1 MHASTPRRSSPSQ
14 IQHHFHVLR
23 QIGEDGFTTPSERRR
38 GGTRCSR
45 TTCATST
52 SVKCRGQRRHPL
64 LPPRPQP
71 RRPHQR
77 GVPYHATYLGIKNR
91 PQRERKVSSRYHTD
105 DNEAL
110 SDSVDWRTKGAVVEV
125 KDQGSCRKYPSI
137 IHLQLFLPS
146 LLRYAS
152 FMITVLFK

>member
-14 IQHHFHVLR
+14 IQRHFHVLR
-23 QIGEDGFTTPSERRR
+23 QIGEDNFTTPLKRRR

-45 TTCATST
+45 QPVLHRPAQ
-52 SVKCRGQRRHPL
+52 CRGRRRRPL

-71 RRPHQR
+71 LRRPHQR
-77 GVPYHATYLGIKNR
+77 GVPYHATYLGVKNR
-91 PQRERKVSSRYHTD
+91 SQRERKVSSRYHTD

-110 SDSVDWRTKGAVVEV
+110 PDSIDWRTKGTVVEV

-137 IHLQLFLPS
+137 IHLQLLLPS
-146 LLRYAS
+146 
-152 FMITVLFK
+152 